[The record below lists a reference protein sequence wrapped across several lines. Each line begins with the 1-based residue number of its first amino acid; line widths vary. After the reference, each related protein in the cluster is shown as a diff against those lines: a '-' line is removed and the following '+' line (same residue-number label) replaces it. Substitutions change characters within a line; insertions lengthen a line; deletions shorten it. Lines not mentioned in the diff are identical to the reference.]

1 MADLLDI
8 IKKFF
13 TDNEWH
19 FIELDEQLAL
29 QMATDGRNGKWN
41 CYAQV
46 DEDLYLFFFY
56 SIFPTNVPEEKRDQ
70 VCEFITRANYGL
82 KIGNFEMDY
91 SDGEVRFKTSVDV
104 ENVELTP
111 ELISNQ
117 VYANM
122 WTMDNYLPGI
132 MSVIYGDISPDEAV
146 EEVESE

>member
-70 VCEFITRANYGL
+70 VCEFITRFNC
-82 KIGNFEMDY
+82 
-91 SDGEVRFKTSVDV
+91 RR
-104 ENVELTP
+104 TP
-111 ELISNQ
+111 CL
-117 VYANM
+117 
-122 WTMDNYLPGI
+122 DR
-132 MSVIYGDISPDEAV
+132 
-146 EEVESE
+146 